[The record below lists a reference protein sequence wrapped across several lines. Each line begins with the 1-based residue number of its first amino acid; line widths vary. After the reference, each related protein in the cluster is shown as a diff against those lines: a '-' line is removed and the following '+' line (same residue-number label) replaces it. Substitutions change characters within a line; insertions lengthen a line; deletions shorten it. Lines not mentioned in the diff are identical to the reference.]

1 MRKYFTI
8 NDTKIIFEKEF
19 VKKTYILKT
28 IPKKEVEKVSKFIY
42 SYYKA
47 LNRAGVS
54 MPKLISRQGLTFK
67 YEFCGESLIEI
78 LKGKKLS
85 KSFMENIVNQIEII
99 LKNCKKNNLG
109 LDPHIKNFTLSKEK
123 VFYVDTFPPVSK
135 QYIDLL
141 TNYNLHI
148 SQEIR
153 SHLKTWTPEK
163 LRYHFLADVKKTKD
177 LNKDFYKVA
186 KESFVK
192 SGSIRNFKLQKVNE
206 IIKIEESNISLEGF
220 TLS

>member
-78 LKGKKLS
+78 LKGKNYLDLS
-85 KSFMENIVNQIEII
+85 WR
-99 LKNCKKNNLG
+99 
-109 LDPHIKNFTLSKEK
+109 TL
-123 VFYVDTFPPVSK
+123 
-135 QYIDLL
+135 
-141 TNYNLHI
+141 
-148 SQEIR
+148 
-153 SHLKTWTPEK
+153 
-163 LRYHFLADVKKTKD
+163 
-177 LNKDFYKVA
+177 
-186 KESFVK
+186 
-192 SGSIRNFKLQKVNE
+192 
-206 IIKIEESNISLEGF
+206 
-220 TLS
+220 

>member
-1 MRKYFTI
+1 MIKFLVT
-8 NDTKIIFEKEF
+8 
-19 VKKTYILKT
+19 KT

>member
-1 MRKYFTI
+1 MIKFLVT
-8 NDTKIIFEKEF
+8 
-19 VKKTYILKT
+19 KT

-141 TNYNLHI
+141 TKYNLHI